1 MMQREREGNENLEIT
16 FFENKTARRD
26 KSENDHRSTN
36 RNRKSFRFD
45 CKVQGSS
52 SRRSR
57 NGGLAEWQHG
67 SNHNNGIG
75 G

>member
-26 KSENDHRSTN
+26 KSENDRSTN
-36 RNRKSFRFD
+36 QNRKSFRFD
-45 CKVQGSS
+45 CMMQGSS